1 MNKRKKTPP
10 ATEADVLE
18 KFRRRCCICYALN
31 RDFKEKKGQI
41 AHQYHNP
48 SNYCFDNLC
57 YLCQPHHDDYDAKS
71 RQTKGLTRI
80 EVKRYREDLYKTVS
94 EWVESTQVVNGLS
107 VGPQTPILKYSEQ
120 TIPTFKTTNQG
131 LQITTSQPGI
141 RLSDKKYHPTVNL
154 DIHFKEMVIGSR
166 RVRLLCLTTSLNLGL
181 NIRSEVCACDNW
193 NVTGFMNVLRNNLD
207 IWMLRGQNIRYDDRD
222 PMMQPRDSLL
232 VYHTNDGENFLVI
245 STHALSGATVQIN
258 MRCSNE
264 VVETMADYLDDVGFS
279 KPFDE

>member
-1 MNKRKKTPP
+1 M
-10 ATEADVLE
+10 
-18 KFRRRCCICYALN
+18 
-31 RDFKEKKGQI
+31 
-41 AHQYHNP
+41 
-48 SNYCFDNLC
+48 
-57 YLCQPHHDDYDAKS
+57 
-71 RQTKGLTRI
+71 
-80 EVKRYREDLYKTVS
+80 
-94 EWVESTQVVNGLS
+94 
-107 VGPQTPILKYSEQ
+107 
-120 TIPTFKTTNQG
+120 
-131 LQITTSQPGI
+131 
-141 RLSDKKYHPTVNL
+141 SDKKYHPTVNL